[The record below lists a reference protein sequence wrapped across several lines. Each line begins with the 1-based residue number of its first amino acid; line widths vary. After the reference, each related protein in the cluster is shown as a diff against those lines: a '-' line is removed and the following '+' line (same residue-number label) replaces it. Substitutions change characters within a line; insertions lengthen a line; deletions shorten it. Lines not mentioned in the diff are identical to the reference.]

1 MKSPANRKKSAS
13 RKAEA
18 RPAAEADA
26 GSAGTA
32 QVGPT
37 VEAEAGLTAKE
48 DSRLDPARAW
58 FNERGWSPFPFQ
70 EEVWQRYLRGQ
81 SGLIHAATGYGKT
94 YAAWFGPLLDA
105 IRAGD
110 PGGGGLRVLWITP
123 LRALVND
130 TVQAL
135 SKPLEDLGIPWR
147 VERRTGDT
155 SSEVKSRQRDSLP
168 EVLVTTPESLSLL
181 LTYANLRTEFDGLQ
195 AVIVDEWHELLGS
208 KRGSQTELVLAR
220 MRAWRPNVRLW
231 GVSATISNLDEALG
245 VLVGSERTQ
254 RSEQTAVVRGRES
267 KEVVVDTLL
276 PDAVERFQWTGH
288 VGLNMAGA
296 VASEID
302 QAATSLVFTNTRSNA
317 ELWYHALLS
326 ARPEWAGR
334 IAVHHGSI
342 DRKTRRWIE
351 KSLGQGAMR
360 CVVCTSSLDLGV
372 DFAPVERV
380 FQIGSPKGIARILQR
395 AGRSGHQPGAVSRI
409 TCVPTHALE
418 MVEFAAARQAAR
430 DQLVEPREPIGKP
443 YDVLVQHLVTVAIGG
458 GFKPEELLREVR
470 DAWSFRDLTDE
481 EWEWALQFCR
491 TGGASL
497 KAYEH
502 YRRIVEFEGLQVCAS
517 NELARRHRMSIGT
530 IASDASIGVYFRN
543 GHKLGTVEESFVSRM
558 KHGDV
563 FFFSG
568 RVLEFV
574 RIRELKAYVR
584 PGKALKGAVP
594 RWQGGRMPLSG
605 EMSAAMR
612 RMYGAAQSGN
622 LDDVEMEALRP
633 ILELQAAWSVIPTD
647 GELLLERVR
656 TREGYHLFLYPFE
669 GRTVHEGLA
678 ALIAYRM
685 AKITPMTVSMSY
697 NDYGIEFLSPE
708 PAPIERALEEG
719 LFSEENLIEDIEA
732 SINAAEMARRQFR
745 GISRVAGLVFTGYPG
760 RSKGASQVQASSSL
774 LFDVFMRHDPDN
786 LLIRQ
791 ARRQVREDQLEQK
804 RLEATLSRIR
814 TARLLVVD
822 TPRVSPL
829 AFPILVDRMGQKVST
844 ERLSVRIQRM
854 QDQLEKAAT
863 QSLAENARK

>member
-1 MKSPANRKKSAS
+1 MSKKPAS
-13 RKAEA
+13 
-18 RPAAEADA
+18 
-26 GSAGTA
+26 GTA
-32 QVGPT
+32 EGAREETAPAT
-37 VEAEAGLTAKE
+37 AEERTLLE
-48 DSRLDPARAW
+48 PARRW
-58 FNERGWSPFPFQ
+58 FQEQGWAPFPFQ
-70 EEVWQRYLRGQ
+70 EEVWLRYLRGQ

-94 YAAWFGPLLDA
+94 YAAWFGPLLEA
-105 IRAGD
+105 LRAGD

-135 SKPLEDLGIPWR
+135 IRPLEDLGIPWR

-155 SSEVKSRQRDSLP
+155 SSDVKSKQRDALP

-181 LTYANLRTEFDGLQ
+181 LTYANLRSEFDGLQ
-195 AVIVDEWHELLGS
+195 AVFVDEWHELLGS

-220 MRAWRPNVRLW
+220 MRAWRPDVRLW

-245 VLVGSERTQ
+245 VLIGSERSAGQ
-254 RSEQTAVVRGRES
+254 GFVNAAVVQGRES
-267 KEVVVDTLL
+267 KKVVVDTLL
-276 PDAVERFQWTGH
+276 PDVVERFQWTGH
-288 VGLNMAGA
+288 VGINMAGA
-296 VASEID
+296 VAAELD

-326 ARPEWAGR
+326 ERPEWAGR

-380 FQIGSPKGIARILQR
+380 FQIGSPKGIARVLQR

-418 MVEFAAARQAAR
+418 MVEFAAARQAAEEKM
-430 DQLVEPREPIGKP
+430 VEPREPIGKP

-481 EWEWALQFCR
+481 EWDWALQFCR

-502 YRRIVEFEGLQVCAS
+502 YRRIVEFDGLQVCAS
-517 NELARRHRMSIGT
+517 NDLAKRHRMSIGT
-530 IASDASIGVYFRN
+530 IASDTSIGVYFRN
-543 GHKLGTVEESFVSRM
+543 GHKLGTVEESFVARM
-558 KHGDV
+558 KTGDV

-574 RIRELKAYVR
+574 RIRELRAIVR

-605 EMSAAMR
+605 ELSAAMR
-612 RMYGAAQSGN
+612 RMYGAAHR
-622 LDDVEMEALRP
+622 LEVDDVEMQALRP
-633 ILELQAAWSVIPTD
+633 ILELQAAWSVIPSQD
-647 GELLLERVR
+647 ELLLERVR
-656 TREGYHLFLYPFE
+656 TKEGYHLFLYPFE

-678 ALIAYRM
+678 ALLAYRM
-685 AKITPMTVSMSY
+685 ARITPMTVSMSY

-719 LFSEENLIEDIEA
+719 VFSEENLIEDIEA

-760 RSKGASQVQASSSL
+760 RGKNAAQVQASSSL
-774 LFDVFMRHDPDN
+774 LFDVFMRHDPGN

-814 TARLLVVD
+814 SARLLVVD

-829 AFPILVDRMGQKVST
+829 AFPILVDRLGQKVST

-854 QDQLEKAAT
+854 QDQLEEAAA
-863 QSLAENARK
+863 QSLADDALE

>member
-1 MKSPANRKKSAS
+1 M
-13 RKAEA
+13 
-18 RPAAEADA
+18 
-26 GSAGTA
+26 
-32 QVGPT
+32 
-37 VEAEAGLTAKE
+37 
-48 DSRLDPARAW
+48 
-58 FNERGWSPFPFQ
+58 
-70 EEVWQRYLRGQ
+70 
-81 SGLIHAATGYGKT
+81 
-94 YAAWFGPLLDA
+94 
-105 IRAGD
+105 
-110 PGGGGLRVLWITP
+110 LWITP

-135 SKPLEDLGIPWR
+135 NKPLEDLGIPWR

-155 SSEVKSRQRDSLP
+155 SSEVKSRQRDALP

-220 MRAWRPNVRLW
+220 MRTWHPDVRLW

-245 VLVGSERTQ
+245 VLVGSER
-254 RSEQTAVVRGRES
+254 SESRGSQWVFPNAAVVRGRES

-276 PDAVERFQWTGH
+276 PDAVERFPWTGH

-296 VASEID
+296 VAAEID

-418 MVEFAAARQAAR
+418 MVEFAAARQAAEEMR
-430 DQLVEPREPIGKP
+430 VEPREPIGKP

-458 GFKPEELLREVR
+458 GFRPDDLLREVR
-470 DAWSFRDLTDE
+470 DAWSFSDLTDE

-530 IASDASIGVYFRN
+530 ISSDASIGVYFRN
-543 GHKLGTVEESFVSRM
+543 GHKLGTVEESFVARM
-558 KHGDV
+558 KQGEV
-563 FFFSG
+563 FFFGG

-574 RIRELKAYVR
+574 RIREFKAYVR

-612 RMYGAAQSGN
+612 RMYGAAHRGDP
-622 LDDVEMEALRP
+622 DDVEMQALRP
-633 ILELQAAWSVIPTD
+633 ILELQAAWSVIPTAD
-647 GELLLERVR
+647 ELLLERVR
-656 TREGYHLFLYPFE
+656 TREGHHLFLYPFE

-678 ALIAYRM
+678 ALLAFRM
-685 AKITPMTVSMSY
+685 ARITPMTVSMSY

-708 PAPIERALEEG
+708 PAPIERALQEG
-719 LFSEENLIEDIEA
+719 VFSEENLIEDIEA

-774 LFDVFMRHDPDN
+774 LFDVFMRHDPEN

-804 RLEATLSRIR
+804 RLEATLARIR
-814 TARLLVVD
+814 TARLVVVD

-829 AFPILVDRMGQKVST
+829 AFPILVDRLGQKVST

-854 QDQLEKAAT
+854 QDQLERAANE
-863 QSLAENARK
+863 SLAGDVQE